1 MTKQSLKEILKVVR
15 LPPSCN
21 RPDVR
26 LLNNRIWPHPSEV
39 GAVSNRLGNV
49 LIQKREKEK

>member
-1 MTKQSLKEILKVVR
+1 MKKQKDIKRVIR
-15 LPPSCN
+15 LPPSSN

-39 GAVSNRLGNV
+39 GAVSRKSLNV
-49 LIQKREKEK
+49 SIQKREKEK

>member
-1 MTKQSLKEILKVVR
+1 MILEAIKRKLKGIMKAGR
-15 LPPSCN
+15 LPLIRN

-39 GAVSNRLGNV
+39 GRLA
-49 LIQKREKEK
+49 KEDKKY